1 MGTQEAVNPAALTN
15 LAQDLAD
22 AIATFNDADKAASQA
37 QNRRT
42 AALNNLNER
51 QKLVDEFMKKLKDGS
66 PFPSDWRQHQVRC
79 VSEGV

>member
-1 MGTQEAVNPAALTN
+1 MAAQEAVNPAALTS

-51 QKLVDEFMKKLKDGS
+51 QKLVDEFMKKLKDAS
-66 PFPSDWRQHQVRC
+66 PFPSDWRQHQGRC
-79 VSEGV
+79 VGQGV